1 MEKRL
6 STQGILSNPF
16 SKKNKESPF
25 LTVFWRVYQYL
36 KPYWKLTA
44 GAYCSLLG
52 ILGLSALIPQLIR
65 WIIDTGI
72 DGNKPK
78 ILVWSSLALIGL
90 TLIKGVFNYLMGIW
104 SETASQNVAYDLR
117 NDIQKKLTLLSFS
130 FHDQSE
136 TGELLSR
143 AVQDVERIRFLTGRA
158 TIRILDGVL
167 TLIVTS
173 IIMLI
178 MDYRLAVL
186 VLLTMPVLVFMA
198 IRFGTKYRPL
208 SLKVQSQLAALTTA
222 VEQNLR
228 GSRIVKAYAQE
239 DAEIDRFTKENN
251 QWFNLSFSAARLQ
264 AINVPFL
271 FLIANLS
278 IVAIILYGGQQVI
291 NDKLTIG
298 AVIAFIT
305 YVGQLVEPVRRLGM
319 IIPAVAIAGS
329 AAERV
334 FDILDTIS
342 EVKDEPGARDL
353 PALKGNV
360 KFDHVY
366 FSYGDRPVLSDV
378 NFEVKN
384 GQVIALLGA
393 TGSGK
398 SSIISL
404 LPRFYDPTKGK
415 ILFDGYDIRTVS
427 LQSLRR
433 QIGVVLQETTLFA
446 TTIKENIA
454 FGCKNALDED
464 IIEASKAAQA
474 HEFIMRMTNGYETH
488 VGERGVTLS
497 GGQKQ
502 RLAIA
507 RAILMDP
514 RILILDDATA
524 SVDTETEH
532 LIQLALEELIRDR
545 TTFVIAHRLSTVR
558 KADLIIVL
566 DSGHISATGTHF
578 TLLETSQIY
587 RDIYNQQLKNQ
598 ERLS

>member
-1 MEKRL
+1 M
-6 STQGILSNPF
+6 PF
-16 SKKNKESPF
+16 
-25 LTVFWRVYQYL
+25 
-36 KPYWKLTA
+36 
-44 GAYCSLLG
+44 
-52 ILGLSALIPQLIR
+52 
-65 WIIDTGI
+65 
-72 DGNKPK
+72 
-78 ILVWSSLALIGL
+78 
-90 TLIKGVFNYLMGIW
+90 
-104 SETASQNVAYDLR
+104 
-117 NDIQKKLTLLSFS
+117 
-130 FHDQSE
+130 
-136 TGELLSR
+136 
-143 AVQDVERIRFLTGRA
+143 
-158 TIRILDGVL
+158 
-167 TLIVTS
+167 
-173 IIMLI
+173 
-178 MDYRLAVL
+178 
-186 VLLTMPVLVFMA
+186 LVFMA
-198 IRFGTKYRPL
+198 IRFGKKYRPL
-208 SLKVQSQLAALTTA
+208 SLKVQSQLATLTTA

-239 DAEIDRFTKENN
+239 DAEIERFTKENN
-251 QWFNLSFSAARLQ
+251 QWFNLSFGASKLQ
-264 AINVPFL
+264 AINVPML

-291 NDKLTIG
+291 NNQLTIG

-305 YVGQLVEPVRRLGM
+305 YVGQLVDPVRRLGM

-342 EVKDEPGARDL
+342 EVKDEPGSRDL
-353 PALKGNV
+353 PELKGNV

-427 LQSLRR
+427 LQSLRS

-474 HEFIMRMTNGYETH
+474 HEFIMRMANGYETH

-507 RAILMDP
+507 RAILYGPTDP
-514 RILILDDATA
+514 
-524 SVDTETEH
+524 DT
-532 LIQLALEELIRDR
+532 
-545 TTFVIAHRLSTVR
+545 
-558 KADLIIVL
+558 
-566 DSGHISATGTHF
+566 G
-578 TLLETSQIY
+578 
-587 RDIYNQQLKNQ
+587 
-598 ERLS
+598 

>member
-1 MEKRL
+1 
-6 STQGILSNPF
+6 
-16 SKKNKESPF
+16 
-25 LTVFWRVYQYL
+25 
-36 KPYWKLTA
+36 
-44 GAYCSLLG
+44 
-52 ILGLSALIPQLIR
+52 
-65 WIIDTGI
+65 
-72 DGNKPK
+72 
-78 ILVWSSLALIGL
+78 
-90 TLIKGVFNYLMGIW
+90 MGIW

-130 FHDQSE
+130 YHDQSE

-167 TLIVTS
+167 SLLVTAV
-173 IIMLI
+173 IMLA
-178 MDYRLAVL
+178 MDYRLALLVL
-186 VLLTMPVLVFMA
+186 VTMPILVYRA
-198 IRFGTKYRPL
+198 IRFGSKYRPL
-208 SLKVQSQLAALTTA
+208 SLKVQKQLATLTTA

-239 DAEIDRFTKENN
+239 DAEINRFTKENN
-251 QWFNLSFSAARLQ
+251 QWFNLSFTAAKLQ
-264 AINVPFL
+264 AINVPLL

-291 NDKLTIG
+291 NNQLTIG

-305 YVGQLVEPVRRLGM
+305 YIGQLVDPIRRLGM

-334 FDILDTIS
+334 FDILDTVS
-342 EVKDEPGARDL
+342 EVKDEPGSKVL
-353 PALKGNV
+353 PELKGNV
-360 KFDHVY
+360 KFDHVF

-378 NFEVKN
+378 NFEVQS
-384 GQVIALLGA
+384 GQVVALLGA

-404 LPRFYDPTKGK
+404 LPRFYDPTKGT
-415 ILFDGYDIRTVS
+415 ILFDGYDIRKAK
-427 LQSLRR
+427 LQSLRS
-433 QIGVVLQETTLFA
+433 QIGIVLQETTLFA

-454 FGCKNALDED
+454 FGVEDAMDKD
-464 IIEASKAAQA
+464 IIQASKAAQA
-474 HEFIMRMTNGYETH
+474 HEFIIKMKNGYETF
-488 VGERGVTLS
+488 VGERGITLS

-507 RAILMDP
+507 RAILMNP

-532 LIQLALEELIRDR
+532 LIQLALEELIHNR
-545 TTFVIAHRLSTVR
+545 TTFVIAHRISTVQ

-566 DSGHISATGTHF
+566 DNGHISASGTHT
-578 TLLETSQIY
+578 TLIKTSQIY
-587 RDIYNQQLKNQ
+587 QDIYNQQLKKQ
-598 ERLS
+598 ESLP

>member
-1 MEKRL
+1 M
-6 STQGILSNPF
+6 
-16 SKKNKESPF
+16 
-25 LTVFWRVYQYL
+25 
-36 KPYWKLTA
+36 
-44 GAYCSLLG
+44 
-52 ILGLSALIPQLIR
+52 
-65 WIIDTGI
+65 
-72 DGNKPK
+72 
-78 ILVWSSLALIGL
+78 
-90 TLIKGVFNYLMGIW
+90 
-104 SETASQNVAYDLR
+104 
-117 NDIQKKLTLLSFS
+117 
-130 FHDQSE
+130 
-136 TGELLSR
+136 
-143 AVQDVERIRFLTGRA
+143 
-158 TIRILDGVL
+158 
-167 TLIVTS
+167 
-173 IIMLI
+173 
-178 MDYRLAVL
+178 
-186 VLLTMPVLVFMA
+186 
-198 IRFGTKYRPL
+198 
-208 SLKVQSQLAALTTA
+208 TTA